1 MAKIISIHSFRGG
14 TGKSNLSAN
23 VAALLARAGHRVGVI
38 DTDIQSPGIHVI
50 FALKLAD
57 VRFALNDFLW
67 GRCSIEKAAHDVT
80 AAAVGDFDESA
91 DRPRLFLIPS
101 SVNTGEIAKILRE
114 GYDIGLLND
123 GIHNLV
129 SELRLDYLLIDTH
142 PGVNEET
149 LLSIA
154 VSDLLLLVMR
164 PDNQDFQGT
173 AVTVELAR
181 RLEVRDMLMVLNK
194 IPSSV
199 DRDLLRE
206 QVEGAYKIPVLAML
220 PLSSEMAQLASSGL
234 FSLRHP
240 NHPLTRELNHIAERL
255 MQSGPLK

>member
-14 TGKSNLSAN
+14 TGKSNLTAN
-23 VAALLARAGHRVGVI
+23 VAGLLTRAGHRVGVI

-50 FALKLAD
+50 FALKLTD

-80 AAAVGDFDESA
+80 ATAVGRFDESA

-101 SVNTGEIAKILRE
+101 SVNTGEIARILRE

-123 GIHNLV
+123 GIHKLIE
-129 SELRLDYLLIDTH
+129 ELRLDYLLIDTH

-154 VSDLLLLVMR
+154 VSDMLLLVMR

-181 RLEVRDMLMVLNK
+181 RLEVHEMLMVLNK
-194 IPSSV
+194 IPSSI
-199 DRDLLRE
+199 DRELLRE
-206 QVEGAYKIPVLAML
+206 QVEGTYKIPVLAML
-220 PLSSEMAQLASSGL
+220 PLSTEMAQLASSGL
-234 FSLRHP
+234 FSLRYP
-240 NHPLTRELNHIAERL
+240 DHPLTRELKLIAERL
-255 MQSGPLK
+255 LQ

>member
-1 MAKIISIHSFRGG
+1 VAKILSIHSFRGG
-14 TGKSNLSAN
+14 TGKSNLTAN
-23 VAALLARAGHRVGVI
+23 LAGLLTRAGHRVGVI

-50 FALKLAD
+50 FALKPAD

-67 GRCSIEKAAHDVT
+67 GRCRIEQAAHDVT
-80 AAAVGDFDESA
+80 ATVIGDFDESA

-101 SVNTGEIAKILRE
+101 SVSTGEIARILRE

-123 GIHNLV
+123 GIHKV
-129 SELRLDYLLIDTH
+129 VEELKLDYLLIDTH

-181 RLEVRDMLMVLNK
+181 RLEVQEMLMVLNK

-199 DRDLLRE
+199 DRELLRE
-206 QVEGAYKIPVLAML
+206 QVEGTYKVPVLAML

-234 FSLRHP
+234 FALRYP
-240 NHPLTRELNHIAERL
+240 DHPLTRELNQIAARL
-255 MQSGPLK
+255 QQ

>member
-14 TGKSNLSAN
+14 TGKSNLTAN
-23 VAALLARAGHRVGVI
+23 VAALLTRAGHRVGVI

-57 VRFALNDFLW
+57 IRFALNDFLW
-67 GRCSIEKAAHDVT
+67 GKCSIEKAAHDVT
-80 AAAVGDFDESA
+80 ASAVERFDESG

-101 SVNTGEIAKILRE
+101 SVNSGEIAKILRE

-123 GIHNLV
+123 GIHKLIE
-129 SELRLDYLLIDTH
+129 ELRLDYLLIDTH

-154 VSDLLLLVMR
+154 ISDMLLLVMR

-181 RLEVRDMLMVLNK
+181 RLDVRDMLMVLNK

-199 DRDLLRE
+199 DRELLRE
-206 QVEGAYKIPVLAML
+206 QVEGSYKIPVLAML
-220 PLSSEMAQLASSGL
+220 PLSTEMAQLASSGL

-240 NHPLTRELNHIAERL
+240 DHPLTRELNLITERL
-255 MQSGPLK
+255 MK